1 MASAWF
7 YLSFAKPNLIVNTDL
22 LIILC
27 NYFSLILKAEI
38 LFPPQ
43 LYLKRFILYGQSLMV
58 TSIKLPYFDY
68 NDGYYHHNIETFAL
82 SGEIKTQNFG
92 EKFNVS
98 NLDAGNIK
106 ILVKLYPP
114 SLNGKMC

>member
-43 LYLKRFILYGQSLMV
+43 LYLKRFILYGQSLSV
-58 TSIKLPYFDY
+58 TDNNLTCQIDKNLQAVQQLNCLS
-68 NDGYYHHNIETFAL
+68 ETL
-82 SGEIKTQNFG
+82 LTLR
-92 EKFNVS
+92 V
-98 NLDAGNIK
+98 
-106 ILVKLYPP
+106 
-114 SLNGKMC
+114 

>member
-27 NYFSLILKAEI
+27 NYFSLIFKAEI

-43 LYLKRFILYGQSLMV
+43 LYLKRFILYGQSLGSHLV
-58 TSIKLPYFDY
+58 A
-68 NDGYYHHNIETFAL
+68 GVGWL
-82 SGEIKTQNFG
+82 SGAADG
-92 EKFNVS
+92 
-98 NLDAGNIK
+98 
-106 ILVKLYPP
+106 
-114 SLNGKMC
+114 

>member
-27 NYFSLILKAEI
+27 NYFSLIFKAEI

-43 LYLKRFILYGQSLMV
+43 LYLKRFILYRQSLQ
-58 TSIKLPYFDY
+58 LPQVFP
-68 NDGYYHHNIETFAL
+68 TLFAL
-82 SGEIKTQNFG
+82 LLEHNAINLMKFLAEIF
-92 EKFNVS
+92 E
-98 NLDAGNIK
+98 
-106 ILVKLYPP
+106 VKENTYI
-114 SLNGKMC
+114 SESSR